1 MDIRRVEVKALAGC
15 PYKYVNKLYPPELG
29 YAMRVGSQRHR
40 EIETRLRL
48 LGYETEYEV
57 RYSYLGMEIVG
68 KIDALKHDP
77 PIVLEIK
84 SSSLGMR
91 DFRQLLLYRDILFL
105 TTGKIYRPAF
115 VIYEGDRVRLEAN
128 FLWLPPV
135 LHMWKEVKK
144 VILWIKS
151 RGCYPRIRCDDCV
164 NCLERDRCKPDLA
177 YTPYRIKRLGTRV
190 RR

>member
-1 MDIRRVEVKALAGC
+1 MEIKKLEIKMLAGC
-15 PYKYVNKLYPPELG
+15 PYKHVNKLYPPELE

-40 EIETRLRL
+40 EIESKLRL
-48 LGYETEYEV
+48 IGYETEYRIE
-57 RYSYLGMEIVG
+57 YSYLGMEIVG
-68 KIDALKHDP
+68 KVDAVKHDP

-115 VIYEGDRVRLEAN
+115 VIYEGDRIRLESN
-128 FLWLPPV
+128 FLWLPP
-135 LHMWKEVKK
+135 LLTMWREAKK
-144 VILWIKS
+144 VITWIKTK
-151 RGCYPRIRCDDCV
+151 GVYPRVRCDDCV
-164 NCLERDRCKPDLA
+164 NCLERGRCRPDLV
-177 YTPYRIKRLGTRV
+177 YTPYRIEKFGERV